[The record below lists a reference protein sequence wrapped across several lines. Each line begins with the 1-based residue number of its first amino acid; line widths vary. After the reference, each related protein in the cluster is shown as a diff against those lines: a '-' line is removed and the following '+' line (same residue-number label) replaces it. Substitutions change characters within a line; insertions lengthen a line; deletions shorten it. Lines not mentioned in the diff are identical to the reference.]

1 MVVWVVLKGLAGGVE
16 LSGIELSGIELSGIE
31 LSGIELRGIGSTGS
45 PCSALAW
52 TRKDP
57 S

>member
-31 LSGIELRGIGSTGS
+31 LSGIGSTGS